1 MTLYTLTVAKPKLQS
16 QWLKWFTSEQYS
28 MEGVTLGPLTA
39 AADTGTV
46 MGIATATGFWAPLN
60 LGASDGTQTAAG
72 ILLEAMPVSAAN
84 ALNVPIV
91 CRQAVCQ
98 ADGLIWP
105 AGITPTQIATASA
118 QLFNGGNGVTLGIV
132 VRSAS

>member
-1 MTLYTLTVAKPKLQS
+1 MALYTLNVQKPKLQS

-28 MEGVTLGPLTA
+28 MEGVTLGPLA
-39 AADTGTV
+39 GPADTGTV
-46 MGIATATGFWAPLN
+46 LGLATATGLWAPLN
-60 LGASDGTQTAAG
+60 LAASDGTQVAAG
-72 ILLEAMPVSAAN
+72 VLLEAMPTN
-84 ALNVPIV
+84 AGNTLNVPIV
-91 CRQAVCQ
+91 VRQAVAK

-105 AGITPTQIATASA
+105 AGITPAQIATATA